1 MITLATYQ
9 RRIHLS
15 EMQQGNQIHP
25 KDFWG
30 KILTTV
36 SRFLCPLRITKYW
49 NTMVNAEQ
57 KCTES
62 LENRGECENP
72 MVFT

>member
-15 EMQQGNQIHP
+15 ETQQGNQIHP

-30 KILTTV
+30 KTSHNRV
-36 SRFLCPLRITKYW
+36 EVPLP
-49 NTMVNAEQ
+49 
-57 KCTES
+57 TENHQV
-62 LENRGECENP
+62 LEHNG
-72 MVFT
+72 